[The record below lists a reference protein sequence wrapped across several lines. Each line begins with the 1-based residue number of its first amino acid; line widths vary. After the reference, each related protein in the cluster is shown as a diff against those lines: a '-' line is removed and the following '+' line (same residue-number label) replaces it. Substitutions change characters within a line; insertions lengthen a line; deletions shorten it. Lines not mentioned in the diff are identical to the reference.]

1 MWATV
6 DVTVP
11 EGALLRLGMQ
21 DGRFATEAEVVVD
34 SLYFANGVAIDERS
48 GHLYLTE

>member
-6 DVTVP
+6 DIPRP

-21 DGRFATEAEVVVD
+21 GDRLAREAEVLLD
-34 SLYFANGVAIDERS
+34 SLYFANGLATRPFAR
-48 GHLYLTE
+48 